1 MDIYNRHT
9 SDFLSE
15 LRSNGRYAFS
25 IEDIHRE
32 IHKPL
37 KNISK
42 DIDRLRAK
50 GAVQNI
56 RRGFY
61 TVIPEEYRKM
71 GAVPVEFYID
81 DLMKYL
87 SKQYYVG
94 LLSAAMLH
102 GAAHQQPQE
111 FFVIT
116 APPKTRRIVKK
127 STIINFCEKKYFPS
141 AGIEAKK
148 TDTGYIKV
156 SGKELTFLDLIYFE
170 QTVGGLNRV
179 ITILT
184 ELSDDLSI
192 NRFKEALSNTFPA
205 AVFQRAGYISEKVL
219 KSEKLALVFEK
230 KLSSLKYQTAYLKAS
245 GAKSGL
251 RDDKWDLIINTNP
264 ESDL

>member
-1 MDIYNRHT
+1 MDNDNRHT
-9 SDFLSE
+9 TDFLSE

-116 APPKTRRIVKK
+116 ASPKTRRIAKK

-170 QTVGGLNRV
+170 QSVGGLNRIV
-179 ITILT
+179 TILT
-184 ELSDDLSI
+184 ELSEDLSI

-219 KSEKLALVFEK
+219 NNEKLTLVFEK

-245 GAKSGL
+245 GAKSGI
-251 RDDKWDLIINTNP
+251 RDDKWDLVINTQI